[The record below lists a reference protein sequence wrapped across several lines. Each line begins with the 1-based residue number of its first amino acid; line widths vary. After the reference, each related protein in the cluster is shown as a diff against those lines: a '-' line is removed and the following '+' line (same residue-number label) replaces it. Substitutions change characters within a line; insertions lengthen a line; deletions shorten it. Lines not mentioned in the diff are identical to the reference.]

1 MSNREF
7 PRLDASGQQMIQF
20 IQYICNEVGSRP
32 GGSESEYKAGNII
45 YDEFKEFCDEV
56 NQEEFTC
63 HPQGFLDFIWLT
75 AICYILGFISYFFIS
90 PILSAFL
97 VFSSIVIYSLQQNFL
112 YEVIDFIFPEET
124 SYHVIGKIKPV
135 QNPKK
140 LILLSGHHDS
150 AFEFPL
156 LSKLGE
162 KSAILII
169 FTIFCALL
177 NIFLSLL
184 KSILLFNVKGSFNSG
199 DPLNFMR
206 NVQELSVL
214 TTIDL
219 LQLVFFTIGSVVVII
234 LALFLRSNKSVLGAN
249 DNLSAVAAILECGKY
264 LSQYKPVQTEVW
276 LVSFAGEEHMRGSKR
291 FVSKHFEELNKRKA
305 LLLNLEHL
313 SADEYLIAT
322 AEYMFLAKHSPQV
335 YEKLEES
342 AKKINLQFKSTP
354 LLFPGS
360 DAANFSRKGL
370 YATTLFGLPKKGSP
384 IYWHTLQ
391 DTPDKL
397 NGASIAKAAEV
408 VLQFVYDVDNM
419 KS

>member
-1 MSNREF
+1 MRNKEF
-7 PRLDASGQQMIQF
+7 PRLDSSGQKMIQF
-20 IQYICNEVGSRP
+20 IHRICDEVGPRP
-32 GGSESEYKAGNII
+32 GGSESEHKAGKII

-75 AICYILGFISYFFIS
+75 ASFYILGFITYFFIS

-97 VFSSIVIYSLQQNFL
+97 VLTSIAIYSIQQNFL
-112 YEVIDFIFPEET
+112 YEVIDFLFPVKT
-124 SYHVIGKIKPV
+124 SYHVIGKIKPI

-140 LILLSGHHDS
+140 LVLLSGHHDS

-156 LSKLGE
+156 LSKLGG
-162 KSAILII
+162 KSAFFII
-169 FTIFCALL
+169 FTIVGALL

-184 KSILLFNVKGSFNSG
+184 KSILLYSGKGSFDSG
-199 DPLNFMR
+199 DPIKFMH
-206 NVQELSVL
+206 NIQQLSVL
-214 TTIDL
+214 DTIDL
-219 LQLVFFTIGSVVVII
+219 LQLVFFAIGSVVILI
-234 LALFLRSNKSVLGAN
+234 LALFLRSNRSVLGAN
-249 DNLSAVAAILECGKY
+249 DNLSAISAVLECGKY
-264 LSQYKPVQTEVW
+264 LSQNKPEQTEVW

-291 FVSKHFEELNKRKA
+291 FVSKHHEELVERRA
-305 LLLNLEHL
+305 LLLNLEAL

-335 YEKLEES
+335 YERLEKS
-342 AKKINLQFKSTP
+342 ANKINLPIKVGP

-370 YATTLFGLPKKGSP
+370 YATTLFGLPKKGTP
-384 IYWHTLQ
+384 IFWHTLQ

-408 VLQFVYDVDNM
+408 ILQFVYDVDD
-419 KS
+419 SDS

>member
-1 MSNREF
+1 
-7 PRLDASGQQMIQF
+7 MIQF
-20 IQYICNEVGSRP
+20 IQYICDEVGPRP
-32 GGSESEYKAGNII
+32 GGSESEDKAGKLI
-45 YDEFKEFCDEV
+45 YDKFKEFCDEV

-63 HPQGFLDFIWLT
+63 RPQGFLDFIWLT
-75 AICYILGFISYFFIS
+75 ATYYILGFIAYFFFS

-97 VFSSIVIYSLQQNFL
+97 VFGAIAIYSLQQNFL
-112 YEVIDFIFPEET
+112 YEVIDFIFPEVT

-162 KSAILII
+162 KSAIFII
-169 FTIFCALL
+169 LTILCALL

-184 KSILLFNVKGSFNSG
+184 KSILLFRDKGSFDSG
-199 DPLNFMR
+199 DPFEFMR
-206 NVQELSVL
+206 NIQQFSVL
-214 TTIDL
+214 YMIDL
-219 LQLVFFTIGSVVVII
+219 LQLIFFAIGSVVII
-234 LALFLRSNKSVLGAN
+234 LLALFLRSNKSVLGAN
-249 DNLSAVAAILECGKY
+249 DNLSAVAAVLECGKY
-264 LSQYKPVQTEVW
+264 LSQNKPEHTEVW

-291 FVSKHFEELNKRKA
+291 FVSKHYEELKKKKA

-313 SADEYLIAT
+313 SADEYIIAT

-335 YEKLEES
+335 YKRLEKS
-342 AKKINLQFKSTP
+342 AKKINLQFKMEP

-384 IYWHTLQ
+384 IYWHTLH

-408 VLQFVYDVDNM
+408 VLQFVYDVDNL
-419 KS
+419 KN